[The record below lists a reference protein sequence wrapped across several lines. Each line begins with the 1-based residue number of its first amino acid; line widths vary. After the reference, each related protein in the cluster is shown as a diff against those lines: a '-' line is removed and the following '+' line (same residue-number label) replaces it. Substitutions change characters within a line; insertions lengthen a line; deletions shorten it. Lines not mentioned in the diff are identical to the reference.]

1 MLSLAFRFYNYRNLD
16 IMNKNRLL
24 LILIISFISTSL
36 NFIFAQKNRE
46 CVKLF
51 IGTSGD
57 NGQVDPAAC
66 VPYGMV
72 RICPDSEPRTHVG
85 YNHETTKISGFSVN
99 RISGIGC
106 SGAGGN
112 ISIKPTRK
120 DQELNIDRNYELAS
134 IGHYVASLDNDIKA
148 EFTAT
153 KNVAFEVFHYPIW
166 KDAFMYINFASSFT
180 KVIDVKY
187 DVISDTEIQGYIH
200 AGNTCDHGAYKLY
213 FSLVTNKTFKVKT
226 KGEQD
231 VELSFNSNEVKPV
244 EVRIALSPIDIET
257 AKKEIE
263 NVKKLSFDAVKKQA
277 EDAWDK
283 ILSKIEVK
291 GGTDEEKILFYTSL
305 YRVFLSPAD
314 VTSLDGRFL
323 GTDGNV
329 YPITDFNYYSSWSMW
344 DSYRTKFP
352 LITLLDTKRMRDIA
366 NSLCNLYLYGKKDWA
381 TDFESTPTVRTEHTI
396 AVLLD
401 AQNKGIPTINLE
413 KAYEGMKKEMGNLPT
428 GRPDQVL
435 ETSIDWWAMAKIAEI
450 LGKTED
456 AKLYSEKSKNAFIE
470 TWNKDFKN
478 VDESFTKMKGSGLYQ
493 GTRWQYR
500 WALPQYLDYMIE
512 SLGKE
517 KIIDELDYYFS
528 NNLFN
533 QSNEVGLHAPFIFN
547 RLGEYEKAQHH
558 VRRIVKEDLEHRYG
572 GNAEYPQ
579 PYVGK
584 PFKADFKGFMP
595 EMDEDDGTMSA
606 WYVFTSMGLFPL
618 VVGEPWYEIT
628 SPFFDEIT
636 LKLDN
641 GKKFTIKVKNRK
653 SPNDIIKQVRFNKNT
668 LPDFRINHNDIMKG
682 GTLELEY

>member
-1 MLSLAFRFYNYRNLD
+1 
-16 IMNKNRLL
+16 MNKIKFLL
-24 LILIISFISTSL
+24 LLVSSL
-36 NFIFAQKNRE
+36 LFTNLATLFAQKNRE
-46 CVKLF
+46 LVKPF
-51 IGTSGD
+51 VGTAGD

-66 VPYGMV
+66 VPYGMI
-72 RICPDSEPRTHVG
+72 RIAPDSDPRTHVG
-85 YNHETTKISGFSVN
+85 YDYEVTKISGFSIN

-112 ISIKPTRK
+112 LSIKPALKET
-120 DQELNIDRNYELAS
+120 DISIDKSYELAS
-134 IGHYVASLDNDIKA
+134 PGYYTALLDNTIKT

-153 KNVAFEVFHYPIW
+153 SNVAFEVFHYPIW

-187 DVISDTEIQGYIH
+187 EVISDNEIQGYVH
-200 AGNTCDHGAYKLY
+200 AGNTCDHGAYKL
-213 FSLVTNKTFKVKT
+213 FFNIRTNKTFTVKT

-231 VELSFNSNEVKPV
+231 VELSFSTTEIKPV
-244 EVRIALSPIDIET
+244 EVKIAVSPIDYE
-257 AKKEIE
+257 AARMENE
-263 NVKKLSFDAVKKQA
+263 NVKLLTFEQVKKQA
-277 EDAWDK
+277 ESAWDN
-283 ILSKIEVK
+283 ILSRVETK
-291 GGTDEEKILFYTSL
+291 GGTEEDRILFYTSL
-305 YRVFLSPAD
+305 YRVFLSPAN
-314 VTSLDGRFL
+314 VTSPDSRFL
-323 GTDGNV
+323 GTDGNI
-329 YPITDFNYYSSWSMW
+329 YPKEDFDYYSSWSMW

-352 LITLLDTKRMRDIA
+352 LITLLDTKRMRDIS
-366 NSLCNLYLYGKKDWA
+366 NSLCNLFIYGKRDWA

-401 AQNKGIPTINLE
+401 AQNKGIPTIKLE
-413 KAYEGMKKEMGNLPT
+413 KAYEGMKKEMESLPT
-428 GRPDQVL
+428 ERPDQVL

-450 LGKTED
+450 LGKTDD

-512 SLGKE
+512 SLSKE
-517 KIIDELDYYFS
+517 KIIEELDYYFT

-533 QSNEVGLHAPFIFN
+533 QSNEVGLHAPFIYN
-547 RLGEYEKAQHH
+547 RLGEYEKAQKH

-584 PFKADFKGFMP
+584 PFKAAFKGFMP
-595 EMDEDDGTMSA
+595 EMDEDDGTMGA
-606 WYVFTSMGLFPL
+606 WYVFTAMGLYPL

-636 LKLDN
+636 IKLDN
-641 GKKFTIKVKNRK
+641 GKKFTIKTKNRK
-653 SPNDIIKQVRFNKNT
+653 SPDAIIKQARFNKNILT
-668 LPDFRINHNDIMKG
+668 DFRINHNDIMKG